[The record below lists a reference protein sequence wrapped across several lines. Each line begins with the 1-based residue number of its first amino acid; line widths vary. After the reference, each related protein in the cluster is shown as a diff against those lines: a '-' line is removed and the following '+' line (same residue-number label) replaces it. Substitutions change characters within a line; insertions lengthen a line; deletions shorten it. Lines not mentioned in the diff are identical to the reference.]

1 MSKAQHINQDSIVAF
16 GLFGL
21 FFGGPVPHYF
31 YRYIPYFVKNPLAIL
46 AVERLLYTPC
56 FQGLALYMIARF
68 EVQMQKKKK
77 NVIIESNRFFL
88 RMYAKFMFCRKHYFR
103 SDVLRCKKRKK
114 KIFLLPPKEAS

>member
-1 MSKAQHINQDSIVAF
+1 MYTNINRRISWLIFLYDFSCLTASLGNYLSQKMSKAQHINQDSIVAF

-77 NVIIESNRFFL
+77 
-88 RMYAKFMFCRKHYFR
+88 MW
-103 SDVLRCKKRKK
+103 
-114 KIFLLPPKEAS
+114 